1 MQESGKTQNPSTDG
15 GYSQLD
21 VGLSESQSHGK
32 ARKTLWIWR
41 VVGFILPV
49 LVIILAIGGTI
60 GMSALKPE
68 PEEKKEEA
76 KAIPVLTTRA
86 DIGDVTLTVK
96 AQGEVQPRTQ
106 INIVPQVSGQITYMS
121 PKFIDGGAFKKG
133 DLLVRINPAEFDLR
147 VTQAQAGVTQA
158 ETVVTRERSEAE
170 IALRDWEELGRG
182 GTPSALTLREPQ
194 LAEARA
200 SLASAK
206 ARLAEAELQLSRTS
220 LYAPFNGRVT
230 MRHIDQ
236 GEFVTVGTKLGEV
249 YATDIMDVR
258 LPLSNQNLREAGLT
272 LGYISENGKGI
283 PVKLTSNV
291 GGLYSEWAGQIVRT
305 DSRFDSKSRV
315 LFAYVE
321 VKDPFGKGIIS
332 GAPMAPGLFVEAEVE
347 GQKLTDVIFI
357 PRAALRGND
366 QVYIANDDSTLTI
379 KTVSVLSSDRERAIL
394 SGGLVRG
401 EDVITSPIRGV
412 ADGMKIERV
421 KTGGAAETRI
431 ASGARP

>member
-1 MQESGKTQNPSTDG
+1 MQESVKTQEPLSHNGHSNLDIPMHGEG
-15 GYSQLD
+15 G
-21 VGLSESQSHGK
+21 E
-32 ARKTLWIWR
+32 RKKLWIWR
-41 VVGFILPV
+41 VFGFILPV
-49 LVIILAIGGTI
+49 LVIVLAIGGLI
-60 GMSALKPE
+60 GMSALKPQ

-76 KAIPVLTTRA
+76 KAIPVLTTGA
-86 DIGDVTLTVK
+86 TIGDVTLTVK

-106 INIVPQVSGQITYMS
+106 INIVPQISGQITYMS
-121 PKFIDGGAFKKG
+121 SKFIEGGAFKKG
-133 DLLVRINPAEFDLR
+133 ELLVRIDPEEFQLR

-158 ETVVTRERSEAE
+158 ETVVAREISESD
-170 IALRDWEELGRG
+170 IARRDWEELGRG

-200 SLASAK
+200 NLASAK
-206 ARLAEAELQLSRTS
+206 ARLAEAELQLARTS

-258 LPLSNQNLREAGLT
+258 LPLSNQDLREAGLAV
-272 LGYISENGKGI
+272 GYISKKGEGI
-283 PVKLTSNV
+283 PVKLSSNV
-291 GGLYSEWAGQIVRT
+291 GGQYSEWSGRIVRT

-321 VKDPFGKGIIS
+321 VNDPFGKGIIS

-357 PRAALRGND
+357 PRAALRGDD
-366 QVYIANDDSTLTI
+366 QVYIANEDSTLSI
-379 KTVSVLSSDRERAIL
+379 KTVSVLSSDRERAVL
-394 SGGLVRG
+394 SGGLTRG
-401 EDVITSPIRGV
+401 DRVITSPIRGV